1 MIFSIINKRKGF
13 LKMIKKICFGI
24 TLVLAIAMCLGM
36 LFFPILEFDREAIY
50 KSHQTLIDRYVE
62 ESTEENKT
70 EEELKEAGIN
80 EIIYDTSIALQMYYS
95 ATDVV
100 YDEDNGVIG
109 SLNDNESIMFDVYR
123 LKDKGIKYT
132 DLANGVKNQ
141 ITYDVKLYQVIQ
153 GLSLSNA
160 EKRALFFD
168 NWTNP
173 FPFLLLV
180 LLLAFEFACAFLLI
194 FRSVKGIMEKRKTR
208 LMRISIFG
216 AVVSLALLCMPAIF
230 QSNVTEMKNINDYVA
245 TFAMIVKGTAICWYA
260 FIGFLVSIGLSVFTK
275 ILK

>member
-1 MIFSIINKRKGF
+1 M
-13 LKMIKKICFGI
+13 

-70 EEELKEAGIN
+70 KEELKEAGIN

-141 ITYDVKLYQVIQ
+141 ITYDVKLYRVIQ
-153 GLSLSNA
+153 KLSLSNA

-245 TFAMIVKGTAICWYA
+245 TFAMIVKGTSICWYA
-260 FIGFLVSIGLSVFTK
+260 CIGFLVSIGLSIFTK